1 MLSRAFGEARSQTAS
16 EKALNGLERIG
27 QLADL
32 HSSHSIRRAL
42 AARLRVSCGL
52 RALSMS
58 GTDLP
63 YAADASESLSEAEL
77 QVLREQ
83 FAKEKEAGY
92 PSVQTRFNLAWSV

>member
-1 MLSRAFGEARSQTAS
+1 
-16 EKALNGLERIG
+16 
-27 QLADL
+27 
-32 HSSHSIRRAL
+32 
-42 AARLRVSCGL
+42 
-52 RALSMS
+52 MS